1 MRMLSLRNNESGFS
15 IVELLITLIII
26 GTTFGA
32 FVVTYTT
39 IQNINKKSLDIVAAN
54 NLAFAKIQDYENRTF
69 ASLPSTTPAGSL
81 QLVEDFSSSLP
92 ASLQSPRV
100 GQVHINT
107 VSANLKQVVVNIS
120 FGSGSNIRYIQYA
133 DFIQSN
139 GLGR

>member
-1 MRMLSLRNNESGFS
+1 MVRLRDNQSGFS

-32 FVVTYTT
+32 FVITYTT
-39 IQNINKKSLDIVAAN
+39 IQSINKKSLDISTAN
-54 NLAFAKIQDYENRTF
+54 NLAFAKMQDYENRAF
-69 ASLPSTTPAGSL
+69 ASLPNTSPAGSL

-107 VSANLKQVVVNIS
+107 VSGNLKQVVVNIS
-120 FGSGSNIRYIQYA
+120 FGSGSDIRYIQYA